1 MATITKE
8 MLQYLQSLGLGN
20 TQIPVGMAVPSF
32 AQNFYDYQ
40 AIPAGAQY
48 NPNVVGG
55 DGSPYQQ
62 IMARMN
68 SQNYTPSPYSGLL
81 GPTPAGGYGN
91 LASNPSGTYEGYGQG
106 FGGGGGGIGA
116 GGVDGAG
123 GPSIGTSGG
132 FSGTAIG
139 NSALGAMIGNIAN
152 AIEGVSLANMNPNST
167 VGLSDLSSM
176 SPAAQAEA
184 MGFAVAD
191 AVGMSGMGNSGA
203 GAAGGMSAADGVGMS
218 GIGDGGGGI
227 GSIGEGGSVGDGGV
241 SGGGGGGAA
250 DAGGTGDGGSSAGDG
265 GGGGSAGDGG
275 GGGSSG
281 DGGGSGWA
289 RGGLVNKVFG
299 KNPMGP
305 DDGAGYLDLGEYV
318 IRKSAVKKYGRG
330 LLDMINEGKV
340 PAKKI
345 KSLLD

>member
-106 FGGGGGGIGA
+106 FGGGGGGLDA
-116 GGVDGAG
+116 GGVGDSG

-132 FSGTAIG
+132 FSGTSIG
-139 NSALGAMIGNIAN
+139 NSAIGAMIGNIAN
-152 AIEGVSLANMNPNST
+152 AMEGVNLANMNTNNNIPM
-167 VGLSDLSSM
+167 VDM

-184 MGFAVAD
+184 AAMGFSIAD
-191 AVGMSGMGNSGA
+191 SVGMGGMGEGSI
-203 GAAGGMSAADGVGMS
+203 GGLAAADGVGSS
-218 GIGDGGGGI
+218 GMGVGAGEGAVGTSASADGGTAGDGA
-227 GSIGEGGSVGDGGV
+227 S
-241 SGGGGGGAA
+241 A
-250 DAGGTGDGGSSAGDG
+250 GDGGSSAGDG
-265 GGGGSAGDGG
+265 GGS
-275 GGGSSG
+275 GSSG
-281 DGGGSGWA
+281 DGGGSGSGEA
-289 RGGLVNKVFG
+289 NGGLITSVWG
-299 KNPMGP
+299 YNPPGP
-305 DDGAGYLDLGEYV
+305 DDGAKYLDLGEYV

>member
-20 TQIPVGMAVPSF
+20 TQVPIEAAVPGF
-32 AQNFYDYQ
+32 AQNFANYQ
-40 AIPAGAQY
+40 AIPASAQY
-48 NPNVVGG
+48 NPYVVSG
-55 DGSPYQQ
+55 DGSPYAQ

-68 SQNYTPSPYSGLL
+68 SQNYTQSPYSGLL
-81 GPTPAGGYGN
+81 GPTPTGGYNPYLN
-91 LASNPSGTYEGYGQG
+91 LASNPSGNYQGYGEG
-106 FGGGGGGIGA
+106 FGGGGGDGAGA

-139 NSALGAMIGNIAN
+139 NSALGAAIGAIAN
-152 AIEGVSLANMNPNST
+152 AMEGVSLANMGKGNS
-167 VGLSDLSSM
+167 VSLSDM
-176 SPAAQAEA
+176 SPAGQAA
-184 MGFAVAD
+184 AAAAGFDVAD
-191 AVGMSGMGNSGA
+191 SVGMSGMGEGSI
-203 GAAGGMSAADGVGMS
+203 GGYGAADGVGMS
-218 GIGDGGGGI
+218 GMGNDGA
-227 GSIGEGGSVGDGGV
+227 
-241 SGGGGGGAA
+241 GAA
-250 DAGGTGDGGSSAGDG
+250 AGADGGS
-265 GGGGSAGDGG
+265 
-275 GGGSSG
+275 SSG
-281 DGGGSGWA
+281 DGGAGAGGAGGDGGAGSGGGVGGYS

-299 KNPMGP
+299 KNPMGQ

>member
-1 MATITKE
+1 
-8 MLQYLQSLGLGN
+8 
-20 TQIPVGMAVPSF
+20 
-32 AQNFYDYQ
+32 
-40 AIPAGAQY
+40 
-48 NPNVVGG
+48 
-55 DGSPYQQ
+55 
-62 IMARMN
+62 MN

-132 FSGTAIG
+132 FSGTSIG
-139 NSALGAMIGNIAN
+139 NSAIGAMIGNIAN
-152 AIEGVSLANMNPNST
+152 AMEGVNLANMNTNNNIPM
-167 VGLSDLSSM
+167 VDM

-184 MGFAVAD
+184 AAMGFSIAD
-191 AVGMSGMGNSGA
+191 SVGMGGMGEGSI
-203 GAAGGMSAADGVGMS
+203 GGLAAADGVGSS
-218 GIGDGGGGI
+218 GMGVGA
-227 GSIGEGGSVGDGGV
+227 GEGAVGTSAGDSGAA
-241 SGGGGGGAA
+241 GGGGGGAA
-250 DAGGTGDGGSSAGDG
+250 DGGSGDG
-265 GGGGSAGDGG
+265 GGGGGGGGDGG
-275 GGGSSG
+275 GGSPGSAG
-281 DGGGSGWA
+281 A
-289 RGGLVNKVFG
+289 YAMGGLVNKVFG
-299 KNPMGP
+299 KNPMGQ